1 MPFLNQMYETYKGQ
15 GFEIIALSTEGK
27 NVEAVTAFSK
37 KAGIKYPIFMAELD
51 LLEKYG
57 IQYIPH
63 HVFIDKK
70 GTQRH
75 EETGFSEAG
84 KTAFETRIK
93 ELLKEGG

>member
-1 MPFLNQMYETYKGQ
+1 MYETYKSQ
-15 GFEIIALSTEGK
+15 GFELIGLSTTAD
-27 NVEAVTAFSK
+27 VESITAFSK
-37 KAGIKYPIFMAELD
+37 KAGIKYPIVVAEPD
-51 LLEKYG
+51 LLETYG

-70 GTQRH
+70 GTRRH